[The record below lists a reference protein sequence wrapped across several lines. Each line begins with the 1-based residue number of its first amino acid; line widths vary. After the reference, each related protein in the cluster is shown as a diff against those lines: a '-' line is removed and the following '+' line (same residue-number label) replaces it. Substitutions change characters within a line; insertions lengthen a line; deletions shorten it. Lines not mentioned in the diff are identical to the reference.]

1 MKSRKN
7 KCTRR
12 IHTTKAVE
20 FSVALVGGS
29 TGDATEHTP
38 AAALTLALRR
48 VVLDSDEV
56 EQLRELEPSV
66 IPKRDLHERAGT
78 PLNTIA
84 TAGVTNTMSGD
95 LRD

>member
-1 MKSRKN
+1 MRM
-7 KCTRR
+7 
-12 IHTTKAVE
+12 IHTTKDVE
-20 FSVALVGGS
+20 FFAAPVDGS

-38 AAALTLALRR
+38 AAVLTLALRN

-84 TAGVTNTMSGD
+84 TAGVTATTSGD